1 MFIARQPIF
10 NKGMEVFGYE
20 LLFRAGS
27 DSTEYDGLSA
37 THATAS
43 VLGSLF
49 ESGIEQIVDDK
60 RAFINFNEAFIKS
73 DLPELIDS
81 HRLIIE
87 VLEDVVVDEQIIDRL
102 KGLKSKGYRIALDD
116 FVEDYEA
123 YPLVPLADIIKYDLI
138 MTPLHTIRND
148 VKLALSQNKVLLA
161 EKVET
166 EAEFIEAKE
175 MGFSLF
181 QGYFFSK
188 PSIIGKAHQKSN
200 TKVQYSRIISEL
212 NKDEPSYQKLAE
224 IIEND
229 VDLSY
234 RVMRIISSRAG
245 DDLVY
250 SIKRA
255 LTYMGLKE
263 IERWINILMMQD
275 LGSQKPKELMIL
287 SLVRT
292 KFAEA
297 IANHANLKK
306 YKYEASMMGL
316 FSTIDAM
323 LDQDME
329 EALDG
334 ISLPKSIKD
343 SLIEHEGILMPIFN
357 LVKAYEQGDWEK
369 ANALVHNMK
378 LKEEDLFDSYMEA
391 VKWARETVR
400 LMYLKS

>member
-10 NKGMEVFGYE
+10 NKVMEVYGYE
-20 LLFRAGS
+20 LLFREGS
-27 DSTEYDGLSA
+27 DSTNFTGASA

-43 VLGSLF
+43 VISNLF
-49 ESGIEQIVDDK
+49 ESGIDQIVDDK
-60 RAFINFNEAFIKS
+60 RAFINFDAEFINS
-73 DLPELIDS
+73 DFPELIES
-81 HRLIIE
+81 NRLIIE
-87 VLEDVVVDEQIIDRL
+87 VLEDVIVDTKLIERL
-102 KGLKSKGYRIALDD
+102 LSLKKKGYRIALDD
-116 FVEDYEA
+116 FVSNYDD
-123 YPLVPLADIIKYDLI
+123 YPLVSLADIIKYDL
-138 MTPLHTIRND
+138 MVTPLHSIIGE
-148 VKLALSQNKVLLA
+148 VKMALAQNKVLLA

-166 EAEFIEAKE
+166 EAEFIEAKK
-175 MGFSLF
+175 MGFTLF

-188 PSIIGKAHQKSN
+188 PSIIGKANHKAN
-200 TKVQYSRIISEL
+200 TKAQYSRIISEL
-212 NKDEPSYQKLAE
+212 VKDEPSYQILAE
-224 IIEND
+224 IIEKD
-229 VDLSY
+229 VNLAY
-234 RVMRIISSRAG
+234 RVMRIISNRAG

-275 LGSQKPKELMIL
+275 LGSNKPKELMIL

-297 IANHANLKK
+297 IAIHANLQK

-323 LDQDME
+323 LDQNMS
-329 EALDG
+329 EALEG

-357 LVKAYEQGDWEK
+357 LLNAYEHGDWER
-369 ANALVHNMK
+369 AFELVQNLK
-378 LKEEDLFDSYMEA
+378 LNEEDLFDSYMEA
-391 VKWARETVR
+391 VRWARETVR
-400 LMYLKS
+400 MMYLKG

>member
-10 NKGMEVFGYE
+10 NKVMEVYGYE
-20 LLFRAGS
+20 LLFREGS
-27 DSTEYDGLSA
+27 DSTNFTGASA

-43 VLGSLF
+43 VISSLF
-49 ESGIEQIVDDK
+49 ESGIDQIVDDK
-60 RAFINFNEAFIKS
+60 RAFINFDAEFINS
-73 DLPELIDS
+73 DLPELIES

-87 VLEDVVVDEQIIDRL
+87 VLEDVIVDAQLIERL
-102 KGLKSKGYRIALDD
+102 TSLKKKGYRIALDD
-116 FVEDYEA
+116 FVSSYND
-123 YPLVPLADIIKYDLI
+123 YPLVSIADIIKYDL
-138 MTPLHTIRND
+138 MVTPLHSIAGE
-148 VKLALSQNKVLLA
+148 VKMALAQNKVLLA
-161 EKVET
+161 EKIET
-166 EAEFIEAKE
+166 EAEFIEAKN

-181 QGYFFSK
+181 QGFFFSK
-188 PSIIGKAHQKSN
+188 PSIIGKANHKAN

-212 NKDEPSYQKLAE
+212 VKDEPSYQILAE
-224 IIEND
+224 IIEKD
-229 VDLSY
+229 VNLAY
-234 RVMRIISSRAG
+234 RVMRIISNRAG

-275 LGSQKPKELMIL
+275 LGSNKPKELMIL

-292 KFAEA
+292 KFAESIA
-297 IANHANLKK
+297 IHANLKK

-323 LDQDME
+323 LDQNMS
-329 EALDG
+329 EALEG

-357 LVKAYEQGDWEK
+357 LVVAYEHGDWER
-369 ANALVHNMK
+369 AYELVQSLK
-378 LKEEDLFDSYMEA
+378 LNEEDLFDSYMDA
-391 VKWARETVR
+391 VRWARETVR